1 MAGIC
6 LTLGKRREIERLYN
20 DDMRPSEIAAAVRTA
35 YRLNVS
41 KTKLYRLAKQ
51 YYPEIGP
58 MKAAT
63 FIKYPRSRDYA
74 LDFKAGE
81 HYHHLF
87 LSVCGGQARL
97 GDDCSTYD
105 NEGERVSRW
114 ECRSLTL
121 DELRALDMVEEV
133 GA

>member
-1 MAGIC
+1 MSGA
-6 LTLGKRREIERLYN
+6 T
-20 DDMRPSEIAAAVRTA
+20 AARTA
-35 YRLNVS
+35 YRLNVN

-58 MKAAT
+58 MKAAA

-74 LDFKAGE
+74 LDFKVGE

-87 LSVCGGQARL
+87 LSVCGGKARL
-97 GDDCSTYD
+97 GDEWLAYD
-105 NEGERVSRW
+105 DEGERVSRW

-133 GA
+133 GV

>member
-1 MAGIC
+1 MSG
-6 LTLGKRREIERLYN
+6 
-20 DDMRPSEIAAAVRTA
+20 AAAVRTA

-87 LSVCGGQARL
+87 LSVCGGQKGQPARPFINTANARK
-97 GDDCSTYD
+97 GDEAVKAAAEVYD
-105 NEGERVSRW
+105 DFLKSKN
-114 ECRSLTL
+114 L
-121 DELRALDMVEEV
+121 
-133 GA
+133 

>member
-1 MAGIC
+1 MSG
-6 LTLGKRREIERLYN
+6 
-20 DDMRPSEIAAAVRTA
+20 AAAVRTA

-74 LDFKAGE
+74 LDFKSGE

>member
-1 MAGIC
+1 MSG
-6 LTLGKRREIERLYN
+6 
-20 DDMRPSEIAAAVRTA
+20 AAVRTA

-81 HYHHLF
+81 PYPHLF

-97 GDDCSTYD
+97 SDDCSTYD

>member
-1 MAGIC
+1 MSG
-6 LTLGKRREIERLYN
+6 
-20 DDMRPSEIAAAVRTA
+20 AAVWTA
-35 YRLNVS
+35 YRLNVN
-41 KTKLYRLAKQ
+41 KTKFYRLAKEK
-51 YYPEIGP
+51 YPEIGP

-105 NEGERVSRW
+105 NECRAGSVALSHWTSSGRSIWSR
-114 ECRSLTL
+114 RSEH
-121 DELRALDMVEEV
+121 DSNM
-133 GA
+133 

>member
-1 MAGIC
+1 MSG
-6 LTLGKRREIERLYN
+6 
-20 DDMRPSEIAAAVRTA
+20 AAVRTA
-35 YRLNVS
+35 YRLNVN

-58 MKAAT
+58 MKAAA

-74 LDFKAGE
+74 LDFKVGE
-81 HYHHLF
+81 RYYHLF
-87 LSVCGGQARL
+87 LAVVGGKPRL
-97 GDDCSTYD
+97 AEDCYIYDDA
-105 NEGERVSRW
+105 GKQVSRW
-114 ECRSLTL
+114 EFHYLTL

>member
-1 MAGIC
+1 MSG
-6 LTLGKRREIERLYN
+6 
-20 DDMRPSEIAAAVRTA
+20 AAAVRTA

-97 GDDCSTYD
+97 GDDCSAYD
-105 NEGERVSRW
+105 SDGERVSRW
-114 ECRSLTL
+114 ECRALTL